1 MNTNRSIP
9 MDYIESQFNQ
19 YLKLSN
25 NKRIIFSGRN
35 PHIYCGKTIIDKKL
49 HKEKITYLMV
59 LHK

>member
-35 PHIYCGKTIIDKKL
+35 PHIYLKKTIIDKKL

>member
-35 PHIYCGKTIIDKKL
+35 PHIYCRKTIIDKKL